1 MIHGFLGALR
11 ETTRIDVTEK
21 PKKMAEH
28 QALTKQTMIYPCYRT
43 KKLFWSSWVAFLGD
57 INRHDMSV
65 PTCQRRLVVDVNA
78 MKPLL
83 RGAAKC

>member
-21 PKKMAEH
+21 QKKNKMAEH

-43 KKLFWSSWVAFLGD
+43 KKSFLVILGSISW
-57 INRHDMSV
+57 RH
-65 PTCQRRLVVDVNA
+65 QQA
-78 MKPLL
+78 
-83 RGAAKC
+83 